1 MDAIDDISQESNV
14 PNMQD
19 VILSINNS
27 ANGNSFQCFLDE
39 KSAVSDHPTT
49 KAENYDKIL
58 KKNTEAVVQDMK
70 DTSENE
76 TDDFGKCT
84 NSPTNT
90 NCSANGQDCPSGQK
104 EEPEKH
110 DDKVMK
116 AGNSSESDVDAGT
129 VDPPVGDYKDQDIS
143 DDKGSEVSFKT
154 QTNSEDLK
162 TGETQ
167 QLHTEESTIKDNE
180 PSGNDIADSTED
192 STNEKDIFIAVD
204 SEITFKQQTEG
215 AEAELKMEEKEQ
227 SQKDGNSQTQ
237 VIEKTNTVVENI
249 EAYVGNGFARIEKAL
264 STTDIKRIQEDSTNT
279 DNQISHEGRKPS
291 GKSTTVLR
299 ISVKDINNEF
309 DSINTESNIF
319 GKSDLEEKKDL
330 EVNNDVDSKH
340 SQSQENIVHA
350 KDDEREES
358 EEKLSL
364 KDLAYGNEGYKHFK
378 LYAEIDRKIQVD
390 ELQDAKE
397 ALKMNYDWRIQQI
410 DEIINVAKAYYKNP
424 KDSKAVSEW
433 HELKKTVSVDKRSA
447 VKSNTDIKF
456 HLSSL
461 HEHRTI
467 FTYILI
473 TMQLVSVIVTGIL
486 GKLTHIGLEPKLE
499 LFSGVKTF
507 MGIEMVHKWIPPNV
521 WIGPADQYLIS
532 IGALY
537 APCMREDIGIQ
548 IEYSKDGYS
557 KTSTLGCCEVAS
569 RNVAGTTTQS
579 ECLNNTNVGVWKE
592 GVVCGSRPS
601 GQNSVAHVLK
611 PCCTGI
617 KGQCQLL
624 SHEHCQFL
632 QGTFY
637 VNGPEHCS
645 QVNCLSSVCGMGGL
659 EADTTRPWLPRQP
672 VQWWRL
678 PLALVYH
685 HGVIHAVLV
694 SLAQLLLFRKIERT
708 LGWLRL
714 TILYFMTGLGG
725 LLTAAIFSPYIPH
738 VGSTATVFG
747 MAGLITAELLHY
759 WHLVRNP
766 AVEMTKICALLI
778 IFLMCGTLPYVD
790 NYSIIS
796 GFLLGFFCS
805 VFFLPFLSFKK
816 QQKHCRI
823 LLLCFGGPFLFLVYF
838 VLFYVF
844 YKVQTFEECTGC
856 KLFNCV
862 PYTETM
868 CDESLWD
875 D

>member
-1 MDAIDDISQESNV
+1 MRRLHKMHSDSWAMISSIFSARVTQPNEEMVNCLQDALQNMILQESDIFNRTKQTLDKEEKEKAYTKNVESRGKICHHFSDKTEDKVAENNNKIVTYNKTEDVNIKMNAIDDISQESNV

-27 ANGNSFQCFLDE
+27 ANGNSFQCFPDE
-39 KSAVSDHPTT
+39 KNAVSDHPTT

-58 KKNTEAVVQDMK
+58 KKNTEAVVQDKK

-129 VDPPVGDYKDQDIS
+129 VDPPVGDSKDQDIS

-204 SEITFKQQTEG
+204 SEITFKHQTEG

-237 VIEKTNTVVENI
+237 VIEKTNTVVESI

-264 STTDIKRIQEDSTNT
+264 STTDIKRIQEDSTNA

-378 LYAEIDRKIQVD
+378 LYAE
-390 ELQDAKE
+390 
-397 ALKMNYDWRIQQI
+397 
-410 DEIINVAKAYYKNP
+410 
-424 KDSKAVSEW
+424 
-433 HELKKTVSVDKRSA
+433 
-447 VKSNTDIKF
+447 
-456 HLSSL
+456 
-461 HEHRTI
+461 
-467 FTYILI
+467 
-473 TMQLVSVIVTGIL
+473 
-486 GKLTHIGLEPKLE
+486 
-499 LFSGVKTF
+499 
-507 MGIEMVHKWIPPNV
+507 VH
-521 WIGPADQYLIS
+521 
-532 IGALY
+532 
-537 APCMREDIGIQ
+537 
-548 IEYSKDGYS
+548 
-557 KTSTLGCCEVAS
+557 
-569 RNVAGTTTQS
+569 
-579 ECLNNTNVGVWKE
+579 
-592 GVVCGSRPS
+592 
-601 GQNSVAHVLK
+601 
-611 PCCTGI
+611 
-617 KGQCQLL
+617 
-624 SHEHCQFL
+624 
-632 QGTFY
+632 
-637 VNGPEHCS
+637 
-645 QVNCLSSVCGMGGL
+645 
-659 EADTTRPWLPRQP
+659 
-672 VQWWRL
+672 
-678 PLALVYH
+678 
-685 HGVIHAVLV
+685 
-694 SLAQLLLFRKIERT
+694 
-708 LGWLRL
+708 
-714 TILYFMTGLGG
+714 
-725 LLTAAIFSPYIPH
+725 
-738 VGSTATVFG
+738 
-747 MAGLITAELLHY
+747 
-759 WHLVRNP
+759 
-766 AVEMTKICALLI
+766 
-778 IFLMCGTLPYVD
+778 
-790 NYSIIS
+790 
-796 GFLLGFFCS
+796 
-805 VFFLPFLSFKK
+805 
-816 QQKHCRI
+816 
-823 LLLCFGGPFLFLVYF
+823 
-838 VLFYVF
+838 
-844 YKVQTFEECTGC
+844 
-856 KLFNCV
+856 
-862 PYTETM
+862 
-868 CDESLWD
+868 
-875 D
+875 